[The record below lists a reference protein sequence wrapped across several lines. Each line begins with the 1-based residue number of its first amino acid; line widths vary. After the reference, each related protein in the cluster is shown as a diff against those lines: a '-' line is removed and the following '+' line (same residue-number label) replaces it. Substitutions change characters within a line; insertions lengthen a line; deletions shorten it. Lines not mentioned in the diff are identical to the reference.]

1 MKTLPI
7 RGYCDRPNVRP
18 GESLDVFVSSPR
30 PGNYRASLVR
40 LIHGDRNPA
49 GPGYREEPVEAAFAG
64 DYAAREQRT
73 QVGGYVEVPD
83 PDARLAGGDGFT
95 LQLFVWPTMPSERQG
110 VIGRWSQADGCGWAL
125 VIEDGHLALVLGDGS
140 ESTRLVSP
148 RPLFAE
154 TWYSVT
160 ARFDRA
166 SGSAS
171 IAQRVVLNSVNSR
184 FGRAVDLDS
193 DGAATAPAVPPG
205 VAPVPLVIAALS
217 ESGQGGRNWVVANY
231 NGKVD
236 SPRFYARAL
245 SDEGFERLLR
255 GEPVP
260 GARAHWDFAAGIGR
274 NGIPGDEVRDTSGSA
289 LNGWCVNQPDRG
301 MTGWNWQGREE
312 NFVHAPEQYGALW
325 FHDDSLD
332 DCRWARDFT
341 IDVPADLPSG
351 AYAVKLEQ
359 EGAVDRVPF
368 FVVPPCGRPTARIA
382 VVMPTFSY
390 LAYANSQVM
399 QNAPTAQAI
408 MGVLTT
414 LDDLDVELSTHPQ
427 YGRSTYDYHRDARGV
442 QYSSWRRPILNMRPD
457 YRHEFG
463 SVWQFPADLH
473 LVDWLHEK
481 GFAFDVLT
489 DHDLQAEGAALL
501 EPYAVVLSPSHAEY
515 STREMLDAYEDYL
528 AGGGRGMYLGA
539 NGFYWIA
546 SQHPD
551 KPWLIEVRKGESGDQ
566 AWRARPG
573 ELYHSTTGERGGL
586 WRHRARAPQKI
597 WGTGYTAHGLDVST
611 GYEQMPDA
619 ADPRLAWV
627 MEGIEPGETI
637 GDFGLVNGG
646 AAGLEVD
653 RIDYALGTPP
663 NAMLLAC
670 SVGHNEN
677 ALLVPEE
684 QYFVFPGISGLDNPL
699 VRSDIVYFTTRAGG
713 AVFSTS
719 SMAWCGSLSHN
730 GYDNN
735 VSRMTEN
742 VLRRFATPGPLDEV
756 VECGEG

>member
-1 MKTLPI
+1 MKPLAI

-18 GESLDVFVSSPR
+18 GETLDVFVSSPQ
-30 PGNYRASLVR
+30 PGSYQASLVR

-49 GPGYREEPVEAAFAG
+49 GPGYREEAVATTLAG
-64 DYAAREQRT
+64 TYPARAQRT
-73 QVGGYVEVPD
+73 QVGGYVAVPD
-83 PDARLAGGDGFT
+83 PDALLAGSTGFT
-95 LQLFVWPTMPSERQG
+95 LQCFLWPTLPNGRQG
-110 VIGRWSQADGCGWAL
+110 VLGRWSEQDGQGWAL
-125 VIEDGHLALVLGDGS
+125 VIEDGHLVLLLGDAQGT
-140 ESTRLVSP
+140 TRVMSP
-148 RPLFAE
+148 KPLFPEA
-154 TWYSVT
+154 WYAVAARYDAATGT
-160 ARFDRA
+160 ATLT
-166 SGSAS
+166 
-171 IAQRVVLNSVNSR
+171 QQLVLNSVNSR
-184 FGRAVDLDS
+184 YGRIVDI
-193 DGAATAPAVPPG
+193 DGDATLSAPTRAPAMPD
-205 VAPVPLVIAALS
+205 VPLIMAGLAESAAAP
-217 ESGQGGRNWVVANY
+217 RTWVVANY
-231 NGKVD
+231 NGKLD

-245 SDEGFERLLR
+245 DDAEITRLQQGL
-255 GEPVP
+255 PVA
-260 GARAHWDFAAGIGR
+260 GAQAHWDFAADIGLAGVPSDR
-274 NGIPGDEVRDTSGSA
+274 ATDVSGHG
-289 LNGWCVNQPDRG
+289 LHGLCVNQPDRG

-312 NFVHAPEQYGALW
+312 HFVHAPEQYGALW

-332 DCRWARDFT
+332 DCRWERDFSFA
-341 IDVPADLPSG
+341 VPADLPSG
-351 AYAVKLEQ
+351 AYAIKLEQ
-359 EGAVDRVPF
+359 DGRRDRIPF
-368 FVVPPCGRPTARIA
+368 FVVPPRGRPGANIA
-382 VVMPTFSY
+382 VVLPTFSY
-390 LAYANSQVM
+390 MAYANSQVM

-414 LDDLDVELSTHPQ
+414 LDDLDLELHTYPH
-427 YGRSTYDYHRDARGV
+427 YGRSTYDYHHDGRGV

-473 LVDWLHEK
+473 LIDWLTEE

-489 DHDLQAEGAALL
+489 DHDVHAEGAALL
-501 EPYAVVLSPSHAEY
+501 APYAVVISPSHAEY
-515 STREMLDAYEDYL
+515 SSWEMLDAYEEYL
-528 AGGGRGMYLGA
+528 AQGGRGMYLGA

-597 WGTGYTAHGLDVST
+597 WGTGYTAHGLDVSA
-611 GYEQMPDA
+611 GYRQMPDA
-619 ADPRLAWV
+619 ADPRVAWLF
-627 MEGIEPGETI
+627 EGIARDAVI

-663 NAMLLAC
+663 NTLLLAC
-670 SVGHNEN
+670 SFGHNEN

-684 QYFVFPGISGLDNPL
+684 QYFVYSAISGRDNPL
-699 VRSDIVYFTTRAGG
+699 VRSDIVYFTTRRGG

-730 GYDNN
+730 GYDND
-735 VSRMTEN
+735 VARLTGN
-742 VLRRFATPGPLDEV
+742 VLRRFATPGPLEEV
-756 VECGEG
+756 VEG